1 MAPMDAT
8 GMGLHGDLLRWYAVS
23 ARSLP
28 WRAGATPWAILV
40 CEVMGQQTPLARV
53 VPRWQEWMARWP
65 SPCDLAAAPQ
75 AEVLRAWDRMGYPR
89 RALNIHRCAVRVCDA
104 GGELPREE
112 AALRDLPGIG
122 AYTAAAVAAFAF
134 GARTP
139 VLDVN
144 VRRVVARLHGEA
156 GPPSASVT
164 RAERARAESLLPH
177 DGSAARLSEALME
190 LGALVCTPA
199 PRCGECPV
207 ASHCGW
213 LAAGRP
219 PASAP
224 ARRPQR
230 WAGTDRQARGRIL
243 AALREADVAWVAR
256 EVLLDRARVSEDP
269 AQPGRALE
277 SLVRDGLVS
286 AGAGGYALGGDILPR

>member
-89 RALNIHRCAVRVCDA
+89 RALNLHRCAVRVCDA

-112 AALRDLPGIG
+112 SALRDLPGIG
-122 AYTAAAVAAFAF
+122 GVHTRLPTASTLS
-134 GARTP
+134 RT
-139 VLDVN
+139 
-144 VRRVVARLHGEA
+144 R
-156 GPPSASVT
+156 S
-164 RAERARAESLLPH
+164 
-177 DGSAARLSEALME
+177 
-190 LGALVCTPA
+190 
-199 PRCGECPV
+199 
-207 ASHCGW
+207 
-213 LAAGRP
+213 
-219 PASAP
+219 
-224 ARRPQR
+224 Q
-230 WAGTDRQARGRIL
+230 
-243 AALREADVAWVAR
+243 
-256 EVLLDRARVSEDP
+256 
-269 AQPGRALE
+269 
-277 SLVRDGLVS
+277 
-286 AGAGGYALGGDILPR
+286 